1 MGANLGVDLGVGKRL
16 THHATRTFFLDVSQ
30 TNQRLAGAVDQSI
43 NALRRD
49 VEDVSGL
56 DRRHAEPFAQDDR
69 LALLL
74 RQRRKEG
81 DGDIELVVRF
91 HLVGN
96 RSARVGMPLPELL
109 VDTTTL
115 RHREA
120 RKALVAQDAEQPGPR
135 LTHAL
140 TLGEHTVR
148 RQERGLHGV
157 FGVFEAPEAM
167 PREAQEFARV
177 LAIKGSRQRA
187 LRLRASPT
195 PQGYGDGHDVS
206 VDARNSKI

>member
-1 MGANLGVDLGVGKRL
+1 
-16 THHATRTFFLDVSQ
+16 
-30 TNQRLAGAVDQSI
+30 
-43 NALRRD
+43 
-49 VEDVSGL
+49 
-56 DRRHAEPFAQDDR
+56 
-69 LALLL
+69 
-74 RQRRKEG
+74 
-81 DGDIELVVRF
+81 
-91 HLVGN
+91 
-96 RSARVGMPLPELL
+96 MPLPELL